1 MKETLAVYLTPA
13 TWGSIITTILCL
25 VVLRSSRVLTL
36 IGGLRFGQ
44 DDSSQSLDGIVNTA
58 ALSKDTTDNNA
69 AV

>member
-13 TWGSIITTILCL
+13 TLGSIITILCL